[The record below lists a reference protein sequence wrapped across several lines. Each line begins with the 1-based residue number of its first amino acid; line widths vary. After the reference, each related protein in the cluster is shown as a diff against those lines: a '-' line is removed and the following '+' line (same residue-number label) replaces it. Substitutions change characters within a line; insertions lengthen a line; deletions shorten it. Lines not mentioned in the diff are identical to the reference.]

1 MAPRCCQCN
10 GARAKCLRCLCRRNN
25 NPCTSCFPGER
36 GCCGNTSPVLSTNG
50 DSDMP
55 DPAPRG
61 PRTASLGVAPVVS
74 SVPASAVS
82 LSDSSHSSGSS
93 EDVLPSDLP
102 SLHSV
107 FQAKVPTYFHVP
119 RKARDSWLHLFFCVI
134 QDIVSSPSDSDRW
147 FKLFMLPRC
156 ILHCSTPGARSS
168 TLHVVRSIKEKCR
181 KWLEGCCISLW
192 QEAVCLV
199 RNPQP
204 SLLDPPMLNGLKE
217 LLRLGGLV
225 KLFRR

>member
-10 GARAKCLRCLCRRNN
+10 GARAKCLRCSCRRNKT
-25 NPCTSCFPGER
+25 PCTSCFPGER
-36 GCCGNTSPVLSTNG
+36 GCCGNTPPVLSTNG
-50 DSDMP
+50 DSDVP

-102 SLHSV
+102 SLHSI
-107 FQAKVPTYFHVP
+107 FRAKVPTYFHVP
-119 RKARDSWLHLFFCVI
+119 KKARDSWSRLFSRVI

-147 FKLFMLPRC
+147 CRLFRYRLKCGPDGPARTRAGPFFCGLVRTSADPKKLFFFF
-156 ILHCSTPGARSS
+156 
-168 TLHVVRSIKEKCR
+168 
-181 KWLEGCCISLW
+181 
-192 QEAVCLV
+192 
-199 RNPQP
+199 N
-204 SLLDPPMLNGLKE
+204 D
-217 LLRLGGLV
+217 
-225 KLFRR
+225 